1 MAGTRTT
8 PDEPGSFGP
17 MSVPDSIRD
26 AYDPER
32 FRADGHRLIDE
43 LAEQMARWQRRDG
56 VVLPWREPAEAR
68 AQWGELEPGE
78 GELVHDLIRAARAS
92 TALENPRCMGHQVP
106 PPLPSSVLAETVSAL
121 LNNGMAVAEM
131 GPASVPIE
139 LCVISWMCR
148 TLGLPVGSGG
158 VLTSGGSLGNLTALL
173 AMRQC
178 KAGFDVWKQGAHTG
192 PPLAVI
198 VPADAHYS
206 IARTLR
212 IMGWG
217 DGGAVPAKLDA
228 RHRLTPSAVE
238 AALRGAGNRKVI
250 GIVAAAGST
259 ATGAFD
265 PLHELADV
273 AEAHGL
279 WLHVDAAHGGG
290 AAVSKTQRSKLRGIE
305 RADSVVW
312 DAHKLLMMPALITA
326 VLYKQEAR
334 AYDAFAQQASYLF
347 ADGAPSH
354 AWWDLGQRTVE
365 CTKRA
370 MSFELWAALRVH
382 GEALFGDIV
391 DRQAQLAQLLAAKV
405 AAAPDFELALEP
417 ESNIVC
423 YRHVVADDVDGH
435 NRALRRRVVEDGR
448 FYIVGTQ
455 LPGGYYLRSTLMNPL
470 IEERDLDEL
479 LDYLRELCRP

>member
-1 MAGTRTT
+1 MA
-8 PDEPGSFGP
+8 
-17 MSVPDSIRD
+17 VPDSIRA

-43 LAEQMARWQRRDG
+43 LAEQLARWQRRDG
-56 VVLPWREPAEAR
+56 VVLPWREPAQAR
-68 AQWGELEPGE
+68 ATWSELEPGE

-92 TALENPRCMGHQVP
+92 TALANPRCMAHQVP
-106 PPLPSSVLAETVSAL
+106 PPLPAGVLAETVSAL

-139 LCVISWMCR
+139 LCVIDWMCSK
-148 TLGLPVGSGG
+148 LGMPAGSGG

-173 AMRQC
+173 AMRQAR
-178 KAGFDVWKQGAHTG
+178 AGFDVWKQGAHTG

-198 VPADAHYS
+198 VPSDAHYS

-217 DGGAVPAKLDA
+217 DGGAIPAKLDA
-228 RHRLTPSAVE
+228 QHRLTPSAVE
-238 AALRGAGNRKVI
+238 AALATTDRKVI

-265 PLHELADV
+265 PLHELAAV
-273 AEAHGL
+273 AEQRGL

-290 AAVSKTQRSKLRGIE
+290 VALSNTHKAKLRGIE

-326 VLYKQEAR
+326 VIYKEEAR

-347 ADGAPSH
+347 ADSTPSH

-382 GEALFGDIV
+382 GEQLFGDII
-391 DRQAQLAQLLAAKV
+391 DRQAHLAQLLAAKV
-405 AAAPDFELALEP
+405 AAAPDFELALLP

-423 YRHVVADDVDGH
+423 YRHVDIGSVKAPDLDGH

-455 LPGGYYLRSTLMNPL
+455 LPAGYYLRSTLMNPL

-479 LDYLRELCRP
+479 LDYLRGLCRP